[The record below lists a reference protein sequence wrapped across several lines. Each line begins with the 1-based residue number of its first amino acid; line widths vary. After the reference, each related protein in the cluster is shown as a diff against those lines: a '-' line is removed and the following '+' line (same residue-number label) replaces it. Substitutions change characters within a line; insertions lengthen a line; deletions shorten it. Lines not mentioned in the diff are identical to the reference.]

1 MIAQHELTGRLTHGL
16 LPIGPLKCGHT
27 VVARNTGSHVV
38 GKGDQSVGSPAGGS
52 SYSTSDVNVMGDQG
66 EKMYYT
72 FPAPNAAKKY
82 VSRQAQL
89 AHAKVMYSK

>member
-1 MIAQHELTGRLTHGL
+1 
-16 LPIGPLKCGHT
+16 
-27 VVARNTGSHVV
+27 
-38 GKGDQSVGSPAGGS
+38 
-52 SYSTSDVNVMGDQG
+52 MGDQG